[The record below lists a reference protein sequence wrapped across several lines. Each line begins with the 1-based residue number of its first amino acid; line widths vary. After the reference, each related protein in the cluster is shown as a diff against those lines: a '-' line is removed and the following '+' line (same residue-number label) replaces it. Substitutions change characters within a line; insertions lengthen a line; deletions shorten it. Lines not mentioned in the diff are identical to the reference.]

1 MANRY
6 QDWSRTYLDATTMV
20 TGVALALLA
29 LMGARSIL
37 NVERRTS
44 ELLTKMDKNSQKMR
58 VQKVALTGRIALGEY
73 ASLEPTRCNC
83 TGHYETAASP
93 PLSQTFNVSSSKRHC
108 FSMTYRTVRERDIG
122 CGVEDEF
129 VKDPPPSETPEP
141 S

>member
-6 QDWSRTYLDATTMV
+6 QDRSRTYLDATTMV

-44 ELLTKMDKNSQKMR
+44 ELTKMDKNSQKMR
-58 VQKVALTGRIALGEY
+58 VQKVALTGRIALGES
-73 ASLEPTRCNC
+73 ASLERTRCNR

-93 PLSQTFNVSSSKRHC
+93 PLSQTCNVSSSKRHC

-129 VKDPPPSETPEP
+129 VKDPPPSETPE
-141 S
+141 SS